1 MKNLTKQLLYKGDN
15 VARAN
20 VVWNIAG
27 SFVYA
32 FASMVLSFLV
42 IRMAGEEKGGI
53 FSFGY
58 STLGQQ
64 LFLVAYFGIRPFQI
78 TDGKG
83 EYSFKEYREHRNI
96 TCMFALVAGALF
108 LTACSHNSSLPPFT
122 ASGFAEDQ
130 GAVRIWRKDS
140 GDNVHLLAVFSPWR
154 SGDTTTRE
162 YRWQGDNLT
171 LININVYSKPPVN
184 IRARFDDRG
193 DLSFMQRESDG
204 EKQQLSNDQID
215 LYRYRADQI
224 RQISDALRQGRVV
237 LRQGRW
243 HAMEQTVTTCEGQ
256 TIKPDLDS
264 QAIAHIERRQ
274 SRSSVDVS
282 VAWLE
287 APEGSQLLLVANS
300 DFCRWQP
307 NEKTF

>member
-1 MKNLTKQLLYKGDN
+1 MRCYRNLL
-15 VARAN
+15 
-20 VVWNIAG
+20 
-27 SFVYA
+27 
-32 FASMVLSFLV
+32 
-42 IRMAGEEKGGI
+42 
-53 FSFGY
+53 
-58 STLGQQ
+58 
-64 LFLVAYFGIRPFQI
+64 P
-78 TDGKG
+78 
-83 EYSFKEYREHRNI
+83 
-96 TCMFALVAGALF
+96 
-108 LTACSHNSSLPPFT
+108 ACSHNSSLPPFT

>member
-1 MKNLTKQLLYKGDN
+1 MFNQTFRRLLGICHN
-15 VARAN
+15 VLDAAAKCRLDRRL
-20 VVWNIAG
+20 I
-27 SFVYA
+27 
-32 FASMVLSFLV
+32 FL
-42 IRMAGEEKGGI
+42 R
-53 FSFGY
+53 
-58 STLGQQ
+58 
-64 LFLVAYFGIRPFQI
+64 
-78 TDGKG
+78 
-83 EYSFKEYREHRNI
+83 
-96 TCMFALVAGALF
+96 
-108 LTACSHNSSLPPFT
+108 
-122 ASGFAEDQ
+122 
-130 GAVRIWRKDS
+130 
-140 GDNVHLLAVFSPWR
+140 
-154 SGDTTTRE
+154 
-162 YRWQGDNLT
+162 
-171 LININVYSKPPVN
+171 
-184 IRARFDDRG
+184 
-193 DLSFMQRESDG
+193 
-204 EKQQLSNDQID
+204 
-215 LYRYRADQI
+215 RADQI

>member
-1 MKNLTKQLLYKGDN
+1 ML
-15 VARAN
+15 
-20 VVWNIAG
+20 
-27 SFVYA
+27 
-32 FASMVLSFLV
+32 
-42 IRMAGEEKGGI
+42 
-53 FSFGY
+53 
-58 STLGQQ
+58 
-64 LFLVAYFGIRPFQI
+64 
-78 TDGKG
+78 
-83 EYSFKEYREHRNI
+83 
-96 TCMFALVAGALF
+96 AGALF

-122 ASGFAEDQ
+122 ASGFAEDR

-237 LRQGRW
+237 LRRGRW

-287 APEGSQLLLVANS
+287 APEGSQLLLWWQTLISVAGNPTRKRS
-300 DFCRWQP
+300 DLPVAHTHMTATTAAAVTHSGTARNTRFSHRNISFHP
-307 NEKTF
+307 

>member
-1 MKNLTKQLLYKGDN
+1 ML
-15 VARAN
+15 
-20 VVWNIAG
+20 
-27 SFVYA
+27 
-32 FASMVLSFLV
+32 
-42 IRMAGEEKGGI
+42 
-53 FSFGY
+53 
-58 STLGQQ
+58 
-64 LFLVAYFGIRPFQI
+64 
-78 TDGKG
+78 
-83 EYSFKEYREHRNI
+83 
-96 TCMFALVAGALF
+96 AGALF

-256 TIKPDLDS
+256 TVKPDLDS
-264 QAIAHIERRQ
+264 QAMLMSAWHGWKRPKVRNYCWWQTLI
-274 SRSSVDVS
+274 S
-282 VAWLE
+282 VAGNPTRKRSDL
-287 APEGSQLLLVANS
+287 PVAHTHMTATTAAAVTHSGTARNTRFS
-300 DFCRWQP
+300 HRNISFHP
-307 NEKTF
+307 

>member
-1 MKNLTKQLLYKGDN
+1 
-15 VARAN
+15 
-20 VVWNIAG
+20 
-27 SFVYA
+27 
-32 FASMVLSFLV
+32 
-42 IRMAGEEKGGI
+42 MAI
-53 FSFGY
+53 
-58 STLGQQ
+58 
-64 LFLVAYFGIRPFQI
+64 
-78 TDGKG
+78 
-83 EYSFKEYREHRNI
+83 
-96 TCMFALVAGALF
+96 
-108 LTACSHNSSLPPFT
+108 PP
-122 ASGFAEDQ
+122 
-130 GAVRIWRKDS
+130 
-140 GDNVHLLAVFSPWR
+140 
-154 SGDTTTRE
+154 RE

-204 EKQQLSNDQID
+204 KSSSFLTTKSIYTVIVLIRSARLAM
-215 LYRYRADQI
+215 LYVRESRA
-224 RQISDALRQGRVV
+224 AP
-237 LRQGRW
+237 GRW

>member
-1 MKNLTKQLLYKGDN
+1 MNSFNEG
-15 VARAN
+15 
-20 VVWNIAG
+20 VV
-27 SFVYA
+27 SPL
-32 FASMVLSFLV
+32 LSFWRRSL
-42 IRMAGEEKGGI
+42 M
-53 FSFGY
+53 
-58 STLGQQ
+58 L
-64 LFLVAYFGIRPFQI
+64 
-78 TDGKG
+78 
-83 EYSFKEYREHRNI
+83 
-96 TCMFALVAGALF
+96 AGALF

-224 RQISDALRQGRVV
+224 RQ
-237 LRQGRW
+237 
-243 HAMEQTVTTCEGQ
+243 
-256 TIKPDLDS
+256 
-264 QAIAHIERRQ
+264 

>member
-1 MKNLTKQLLYKGDN
+1 
-15 VARAN
+15 
-20 VVWNIAG
+20 
-27 SFVYA
+27 
-32 FASMVLSFLV
+32 
-42 IRMAGEEKGGI
+42 
-53 FSFGY
+53 
-58 STLGQQ
+58 
-64 LFLVAYFGIRPFQI
+64 
-78 TDGKG
+78 
-83 EYSFKEYREHRNI
+83 
-96 TCMFALVAGALF
+96 
-108 LTACSHNSSLPPFT
+108 
-122 ASGFAEDQ
+122 
-130 GAVRIWRKDS
+130 
-140 GDNVHLLAVFSPWR
+140 
-154 SGDTTTRE
+154 
-162 YRWQGDNLT
+162 
-171 LININVYSKPPVN
+171 
-184 IRARFDDRG
+184 
-193 DLSFMQRESDG
+193 MQRESDG

-224 RQISDALRQGRVV
+224 RQISDALRQESRAAP
-237 LRQGRW
+237 GRW

>member
-1 MKNLTKQLLYKGDN
+1 MDLLKT
-15 VARAN
+15 R
-20 VVWNIAG
+20 
-27 SFVYA
+27 
-32 FASMVLSFLV
+32 
-42 IRMAGEEKGGI
+42 
-53 FSFGY
+53 
-58 STLGQQ
+58 
-64 LFLVAYFGIRPFQI
+64 
-78 TDGKG
+78 
-83 EYSFKEYREHRNI
+83 
-96 TCMFALVAGALF
+96 
-108 LTACSHNSSLPPFT
+108 
-122 ASGFAEDQ
+122 

-204 EKQQLSNDQID
+204 GKSSSFLTTKSIYTVIV
-215 LYRYRADQI
+215 LI
-224 RQISDALRQGRVV
+224 RSARLAMPYVRGESCCAR
-237 LRQGRW
+237 GRW

>member
-1 MKNLTKQLLYKGDN
+1 ML
-15 VARAN
+15 
-20 VVWNIAG
+20 
-27 SFVYA
+27 
-32 FASMVLSFLV
+32 
-42 IRMAGEEKGGI
+42 
-53 FSFGY
+53 
-58 STLGQQ
+58 
-64 LFLVAYFGIRPFQI
+64 
-78 TDGKG
+78 
-83 EYSFKEYREHRNI
+83 
-96 TCMFALVAGALF
+96 AGALF

-264 QAIAHIERRQ
+264 SAARAALLLMSAWHGWKRPKVRNYCWWQTLI
-274 SRSSVDVS
+274 S
-282 VAWLE
+282 VAGNPTRKRSDL
-287 APEGSQLLLVANS
+287 PVAHTHMTATTAAAVTHSGTARNTRFS
-300 DFCRWQP
+300 HRNISFHP
-307 NEKTF
+307 

>member
-1 MKNLTKQLLYKGDN
+1 MNSFNEG
-15 VARAN
+15 
-20 VVWNIAG
+20 VV
-27 SFVYA
+27 SPL
-32 FASMVLSFLV
+32 LSFWRRSL
-42 IRMAGEEKGGI
+42 M
-53 FSFGY
+53 
-58 STLGQQ
+58 L
-64 LFLVAYFGIRPFQI
+64 
-78 TDGKG
+78 
-83 EYSFKEYREHRNI
+83 
-96 TCMFALVAGALF
+96 AGALL

-130 GAVRIWRKDS
+130 GAVRIWRKD
-140 GDNVHLLAVFSPWR
+140 